1 MALSGE
7 VGFPPFG
14 GMGSFTEGN
23 LFFGWWQPEEE

>member
-23 LFFGWWQPEEE
+23 LFFGWWQLEEE